1 MIESIVWDHFPN
13 CPLDPLGGLF
23 LCYNYEVIEQRQMTK
38 VLEFAESSAIAK
50 ISLDTENSEVGVAFT
65 SNPDNFYFFECDD
78 VEDFEE
84 SVNVVIENDDS
95 LGRFIALARKDGTLA
110 AV

>member
-1 MIESIVWDHFPN
+1 
-13 CPLDPLGGLF
+13 
-23 LCYNYEVIEQRQMTK
+23 MTK
-38 VLEFAESSAIAK
+38 VLEFADSTAISK
-50 ISLDTENSEVGVAFT
+50 IFLDSDSNEVGIAFT
-65 SNPDNFYFFECDD
+65 SNPDNFYIFECDD

-95 LGRFIALARKDGTLA
+95 LGRFIALSRKDGTLS

>member
-1 MIESIVWDHFPN
+1 
-13 CPLDPLGGLF
+13 
-23 LCYNYEVIEQRQMTK
+23 MTK
-38 VLEFAESSAIAK
+38 VLEFADSTAISK
-50 ISLDTENSEVGVAFT
+50 IFLDSDSNEVGIAFT
-65 SNPDNFYFFECDD
+65 GNPENVYIFECDD

-95 LGRFIALARKDGTLA
+95 LGRFIALSRKDGTLT